1 MVRMACRVQG
11 ASIGPME
18 GRPSNTV
25 LRYES
30 LAMAVIEIEN
40 LVRKA

>member
-1 MVRMACRVQG
+1 
-11 ASIGPME
+11 ME
-18 GRPSNTV
+18 GRPGNTV

-30 LAMAVIEIEN
+30 LATAVVEIEN